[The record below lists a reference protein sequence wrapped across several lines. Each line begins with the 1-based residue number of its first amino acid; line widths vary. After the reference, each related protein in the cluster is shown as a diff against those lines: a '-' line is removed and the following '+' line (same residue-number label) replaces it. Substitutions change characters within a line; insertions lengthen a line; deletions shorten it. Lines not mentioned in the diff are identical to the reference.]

1 MFSRQHYKLIAS
13 IIQEQIG
20 EENNGYQDNK
30 GLMDKTGLHAYEHA
44 IAGMEMV
51 AVRLAQEFKRDNPRF
66 DYDKFMKACGI
77 PI

>member
-1 MFSRQHYKLIAS
+1 
-13 IIQEQIG
+13 
-20 EENNGYQDNK
+20 
-30 GLMDKTGLHAYEHA
+30 MDKTGLHAYEHA

-51 AVRLAQEFKRDNPRF
+51 ATRLAQEFKRDNLRF